1 VTTMSKKKN
10 KLVKS
15 YSFYFYLSKIN
26 FDLLIQFVSEIR
38 DKKINFL
45 NIYLLI

>member
-1 VTTMSKKKN
+1 MSKKEN

-15 YSFYFYLSKIN
+15 YSFYSYLPKIN

-38 DKKINFL
+38 DKK
-45 NIYLLI
+45 